1 MKEVQSLL
9 GVFTEVFGPGA
20 APVVVRA
27 PGRVNLIG
35 EHTDYNEGFVL
46 PVAVD
51 FSLFLAARRR
61 KDRQVKAYAVDRQEL
76 VSFSLEDSFSYDH
89 DHRWS
94 NYLQGVLRVLQHA
107 CARAESGEELPG
119 IEVAFTGK
127 IPPGAGLASSA
138 ALEVATALAVQEL
151 NGLSFDRPALARIC
165 QQAENEFAGVN
176 CGIMDQFVSLL
187 GKAGH
192 ALFLDCRS
200 LEYRQLP
207 LELGEYRLLLC
218 QSGVRHTLA
227 DSEYNRRRRDCEEGT
242 AFFSRRF
249 PEIKSLRDLTL
260 TQLETC
266 REEINPV
273 LYRRLLHVLSENLRV
288 EESVAALEAR
298 DLKTFGVLLNASHDS
313 LRYLYEVSCAE
324 IDLLVELAREVPGV
338 LGTRLTGG
346 GFGGCT
352 ISLVQEDAVEDF
364 SRRVLTNYQQ
374 QTGITPVLYEI
385 TAAGGAELIQK
396 GDEE

>member
-1 MKEVQSLL
+1 MKEVQREVQSLL
-9 GVFTEVFGPGA
+9 GVFTETFGPGP
-20 APVVVRA
+20 APAVVRA

-35 EHTDYNEGFVL
+35 EHTDYNGGFVL
-46 PVAVD
+46 PVAVG

-61 KDRQVKAYAVDRQEL
+61 KDRQVKAFAVDRKEL
-76 VSFSLEDSFSYDH
+76 VSFSLENPFVYDH
-89 DHRWS
+89 DHSWS
-94 NYLQGVLRVLQHA
+94 NYLQGVLRVMQEEA
-107 CARAESGEELPG
+107 GKELPG

-127 IPPGAGLASSA
+127 IPAGAGLASSA
-138 ALEVATALAVQEL
+138 ALEVAAALAIQEL
-151 NGLSFDRPALARIC
+151 VGLSFDRPALARIC
-165 QQAENEFAGVN
+165 QQAENEFAGVK

-200 LEYRQLP
+200 LEYSQLP

-227 DSEYNRRRRDCEEGT
+227 DSEYNRRRRECEEGT
-242 AFFSRRF
+242 AFFARRF
-249 PEIKSLRDLTL
+249 PEVKSLRDLTL
-260 TQLETC
+260 TQIEAY
-266 REEINPV
+266 REEISPV

-288 EESVAALEAR
+288 EESVAALEAG

-324 IDLLVELAREVPGV
+324 IDLLVELAREVTGV

-352 ISLVQEDAVEDF
+352 ISLVHADAVEEF
-364 SRRVLTNYQQ
+364 FRRVLGNYQQ
-374 QTGITPVLYEI
+374 KTGITPLLYEI
-385 TAAGGAELIQK
+385 NTAGGAEIMQK
-396 GDEE
+396 GEEE

>member
-1 MKEVQSLL
+1 MKEVQREVQSLL
-9 GVFTEVFGPGA
+9 GIFTEVFGPGS
-20 APVVVRA
+20 APVIVRA

-61 KDRQVKAYAVDRQEL
+61 KDRQVKAYAVDREEMAA
-76 VSFSLEDSFSYDH
+76 FSLEDQFSFDH
-89 DHRWS
+89 SHTWS
-94 NYLQGVLRVLQHA
+94 NYLQGVLRVLQE
-107 CARAESGEELPG
+107 ESGEELPG

-127 IPPGAGLASSA
+127 IPPGAGLSSSA
-138 ALEVATALAVQEL
+138 ALEVAAALALQEL

-165 QQAENEFAGVN
+165 QRAENEFAGVN
-176 CGIMDQFVSLL
+176 CGIMDQFISLL

-207 LELGEYRLLLC
+207 LELGEYRLILC

-227 DSEYNRRRRDCEEGT
+227 DSEYNRRRRECEEGV
-242 AFFSRRF
+242 AFFSQRF
-249 PEIKSLRDLTL
+249 PEVKSLRDLTL
-260 TQLETC
+260 TQLEAH
-266 REEINPV
+266 REELNPV
-273 LYRRLLHVLSENLRV
+273 IYRRLLHVLSENLRV
-288 EESVAALEAR
+288 EEGVAALEAR
-298 DLKTFGVLLNASHDS
+298 DFKTFGVLMNASHDS

-324 IDLLVELAREVPGV
+324 IDLLVGLAREVPGV

-346 GFGGCT
+346 GFGGST
-352 ISLVQEDAVEDF
+352 ISLVQEGAVEDF
-364 SRRVLTNYQQ
+364 SRRVLNNYQQ

-385 TAAGGAELIQK
+385 NPAGGAELIEK
-396 GDEE
+396 GEEN